1 MPLMESITE
10 ITNTGKGR
18 PANTTLLSRTAE
30 TFQNVLEGMKAA
42 GTAEGN
48 VSPITQGASAL
59 DAIFARAAEAYG
71 VPERILKA
79 VAKAESDFKTTA
91 VSKAGAMGIMQLMPA
106 TAKSLG
112 VKDPFDPEQNIM
124 GGAKLL
130 ASNLK
135 EFGGD
140 LKLALAAYNA
150 GSGAVKK
157 YNGIPPYKETQNYVK
172 KIMADLNDN
181 SQINLKS
188 ILSKETGSSSDLI
201 GEGSSISEM
210 QALLDTLGIGAST
223 FGNGMINIGSLLA
236 DRINGDTDG
245 KGKIDKDMF
254 ANLIEILRLQ
264 MLMNTTNSIGD
275 FDDI

>member
-10 ITNTGKGR
+10 VTNTGKGR
-18 PANTTLLSRTAE
+18 PANVSLLSNTAH
-30 TFQNVLEGMKAA
+30 TFKNVLEGMKAA
-42 GTAEGN
+42 GTSEN
-48 VSPITQGASAL
+48 NPVSGVAKTL
-59 DAIFARAAEAYG
+59 DEIFAKASKTYG
-71 VPERILKA
+71 VPERILKT
-79 VAKAESDFKTTA
+79 VAKYESDFKTTA

-140 LKLALAAYNA
+140 LSLALAAYNA

-172 KIMADLNDN
+172 NIMADLNSN
-181 SQINLKS
+181 TQIDLKNYVV
-188 ILSKETGSSSDLI
+188 TGVGSSSELI
-201 GEGSSISEM
+201 GEGSDISEM
-210 QALLDTLGIGAST
+210 KALLDTLGIGMSSN
-223 FGNGMINIGSLLA
+223 GNGMLGLSSFLA
-236 DRINGDTDG
+236 DRISKDSDET
-245 KGKIDKDMF
+245 GKIDKDMF
-254 ANLIEILRLQ
+254 ATLIEILRLQ

-275 FDDI
+275 FSDI

>member
-18 PANTTLLSRTAE
+18 PANVSLLSNTAD
-30 TFQNVLEGMKAA
+30 TFKNVLEGMKAA
-42 GTAEGN
+42 GTGENSIVSN
-48 VSPITQGASAL
+48 VATSL
-59 DAIFARAAEAYG
+59 DAIFKKASEAYG
-71 VPERILKA
+71 VPERILKT
-79 VAKAESDFKTTA
+79 VAKYESDFKTTA
-91 VSKAGAMGIMQLMPA
+91 VSKAGAMGIMQLMPS

-140 LKLALAAYNA
+140 LSLALAAYNA

-172 KIMADLNDN
+172 NIMTDLN
-181 SQINLKS
+181 
-188 ILSKETGSSSDLI
+188 GSSDIDIKTYVGTGMGSSNSELI
-201 GEGSSISEM
+201 EEGSNISEM
-210 QALLDTLGIGAST
+210 KTLLDTLGIGMSSG
-223 FGNGMINIGSLLA
+223 GNGMLGIGSFLA
-236 DRINGDTDG
+236 DKISNDTDET
-245 KGKIDKDMF
+245 GKIDKDIF
-254 ANLIEILRLQ
+254 ASLIEILRLQ
-264 MLMNTTNSIGD
+264 MLMNATNSIGD
-275 FDDI
+275 FHDI